1 MRSYAAMAGAICG
14 LIAAGRAVD
23 AQKAYGPGVTD
34 TEIKLGQTM
43 PYSGPASPYGV
54 VGRVQTAYFKMLN
67 EHGGVNGREINL
79 ISLDDAYSPPKT
91 VEQVRRL
98 IEDDKV
104 FAIFGLLGTPPNI
117 AVAKYLNTR
126 QVPDLLAST
135 GSALLD
141 DPKNLPWTTIFSM
154 PQRTEAH
161 ILINYILKTKPDA
174 KIGIL
179 YQNDEYG
186 KGYLKF
192 FKEALGEKAVSMI
205 VKEVSYDLTDPTID
219 SQIVTLQG
227 SGADTLLEASTPR
240 FSGQA
245 IRKVAE
251 IGWKPMHVI
260 IYSASSVNSAMKPAG
275 VQNGVGVVTTE
286 YFKMPDDPALAN
298 DPQVQA
304 YFEFMKKYAPE
315 EPATDAT
322 PMIGYIMA
330 GVMVDILKNCGDDL
344 TRENLLKQA
353 NSFDNTPVSLLVD
366 GVHYT
371 TTPEDHTP
379 FREAKMYRFDGTRWV
394 GFGEVIKVS
403 LPR

>member
-67 EHGGVNGREINL
+67 EHGGVNGRKINL

-98 IEDDKV
+98 VEDDKV

-161 ILINYILKTKPDA
+161 ILVNYILETKPDA

-186 KGYLKF
+186 KGYLKY

-219 SQIVTLQG
+219 LQIVTLQG

-260 IYSASSVNSAMKPAG
+260 IYSASSVNSA
-275 VQNGVGVVTTE
+275 
-286 YFKMPDDPALAN
+286 
-298 DPQVQA
+298 
-304 YFEFMKKYAPE
+304 
-315 EPATDAT
+315 
-322 PMIGYIMA
+322 IS
-330 GVMVDILKNCGDDL
+330 
-344 TRENLLKQA
+344 R
-353 NSFDNTPVSLLVD
+353 PVCK
-366 GVHYT
+366 T
-371 TTPEDHTP
+371 
-379 FREAKMYRFDGTRWV
+379 
-394 GFGEVIKVS
+394 VS
-403 LPR
+403 VS